1 MGAGE
6 QVRPALAKWLCVR
19 LLILFA
25 FLGLPASGQAQ
36 QGEDEINVVGLS
48 SGKAVITFGNGG
60 KPRVLRDGESL
71 ANGIKL
77 IKATP
82 ESALFEI
89 NGKRRSLALGTSQ
102 LSNGRSIFNASSS
115 VTLVADLRGHFM
127 TTGSI
132 NGAMVQFLVDT
143 GATMISMG
151 MNDAR
156 RIGVNYLEGER
167 GQTRTANGVAR
178 VYRVKLDTVKLG
190 DITLNNVD
198 ALVHE
203 ADMPFVLLGMSFL
216 NRVEMRREGTDLTL
230 TKRY

>member
-1 MGAGE
+1 MAAGT
-6 QVRPALAKWLCVR
+6 RKFRLLLIA
-19 LLILFA
+19 LLILPTA
-25 FLGLPASGQAQ
+25 GLSQQAP
-36 QGEDEINVVGLS
+36 DEINVVGLS
-48 SGKAVITFGNGG
+48 SGKAVVVVGGG
-60 KPRVLRDGESL
+60 KPRVLRDGDTLS
-71 ANGIKL
+71 AGIKL

-82 ESALFEI
+82 ETALFEI

-102 LSNGRSIFNASSS
+102 LSSARSTFTASSS
-115 VTLVADLRGHFM
+115 VTLVADVRGHFL

-143 GATMISMG
+143 GATMVSMG
-151 MNDAR
+151 VADAR
-156 RIGVNYLEGER
+156 RIGINYLEGQR
-167 GQTRTANGVAR
+167 GQTRTANGIAA

-203 ADMPFVLLGMSFL
+203 TEMPFLLLGMSFL

>member
-1 MGAGE
+1 MAVSRKLRSILLGF
-6 QVRPALAKWLCVR
+6 VLLLPALAC
-19 LLILFA
+19 A
-25 FLGLPASGQAQ
+25 DPGD
-36 QGEDEINVVGLS
+36 DEINVVGLS
-48 SGKAVITFGNGG
+48 SGKAVVVVGGSG
-60 KPRVLRDGESL
+60 KPHVLHDGETLRS
-71 ANGIKL
+71 GVKL

-82 ESALFEI
+82 EMALFEI
-89 NGKRRSLALGTSQ
+89 NGQRRSLPLGSSQ
-102 LSNGRSIFNASSS
+102 LSNARSNFNASSS
-115 VTLVADLRGHFM
+115 VTLVADARGHFL

-151 MNDAR
+151 MGDAR
-156 RIGVNYLEGER
+156 RIGINYLQ
-167 GQTRTANGVAR
+167 GQPGATHTANGLVR
-178 VYRVKLDTVKLG
+178 VYRVKVDVVKVG

-216 NRVEMRREGTDLTL
+216 NRVEMRREGSDLTL